1 MKDSYE
7 IFIKKYINKEDLIS
21 FGLKETIY
29 IPEDKAAEKWEE
41 IKSSILNNEQ
51 VYVRRY
57 GRKEEKD
64 SIIKLFYKEI
74 LNLTNIKNDPTNNS
88 SPSKMLNQLTK
99 YRKNIK
105 KDTLQNEKIQNYQIS
120 HVFGRTK
127 NPFLF
132 IAPWNIV
139 YIPKIVDPFTGHE
152 SRGELAIEFRKL
164 LQSKTF
170 KKYESLINDYN
181 KLVDKYKF
189 DSKIKRFMEANKN
202 RITNFE
208 QFKNNMLSE
217 FSKIT
222 SDDSN

>member
-7 IFIKKYINKEDLIS
+7 IFIKNYINKKDLID

-29 IPEDKAAEKWEE
+29 IAEDKAAEKWEE

-64 SIIKLFYKEI
+64 SIIKIFYKEI
-74 LNLTNIKNDPTNNS
+74 LNLTNIKIDPTNNS
-88 SPSKMLNQLTK
+88 APSKVLNHCTN
-99 YRKNIK
+99 YRKTIK

-132 IAPWNIV
+132 IAPWNLV

-152 SRGELAIEFRKL
+152 SKGELALEFSKL
-164 LQSKTF
+164 LQNKTF
-170 KKYESLINDYN
+170 KRYESLIKDYN
-181 KLVDKYKF
+181 TLVDKYKF
-189 DSKIKRFMEANKN
+189 DSKIKMFMEENKN

-208 QFKNNMLSE
+208 NYKNNMLSQ

-222 SDDSN
+222 LVN